1 VGVQCATW
9 WISKLHPENID
20 NRVWLITDP
29 LNLMPDPLNPT
40 LIRDVLAL
48 RAALKSDFQTLDA
61 QHGQEL
67 DQLL

>member
-1 VGVQCATW
+1 
-9 WISKLHPENID
+9 
-20 NRVWLITDP
+20 
-29 LNLMPDPLNPT
+29 MPDPLNPT